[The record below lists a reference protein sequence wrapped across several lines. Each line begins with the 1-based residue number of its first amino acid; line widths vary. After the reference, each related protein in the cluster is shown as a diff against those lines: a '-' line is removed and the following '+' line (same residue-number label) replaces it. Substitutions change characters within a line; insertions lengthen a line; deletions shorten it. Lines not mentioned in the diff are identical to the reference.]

1 MTSGPELRTAARPL
15 SVSTVIPTFNRA
27 HLIERAVDSALAQHA
42 PGDEIL
48 IVDDGSTDETARVV
62 SKYGSPVR
70 YIVTEN
76 RGAGA
81 ARNRGIQEA
90 RGDLVAFL
98 DSDDEWMPGKLDLAR
113 RWLAARPDV
122 LFVFSD
128 FAITDDDGTVTRRYL
143 INWHHDE
150 RAWDEIL
157 GPGAGYSTS
166 APLPAGMA
174 DFPVHAGDLYVR
186 EFARG
191 YVLTSSFVV
200 RRREAGD
207 ALRFGEDIVSM
218 EDLECFGRV
227 SRVGR
232 AAYFDTET
240 AWQHGQATGRISQL
254 DEFHKVAAIIVV
266 LERVWGADR
275 AFLASH
281 GREYQ
286 RVVDGLRLKHVVM
299 LARLGR
305 MADARAELSAVAH
318 PPLSHRL
325 LTRVPAP
332 LARTAR
338 AWWRRFR
345 RRPTDPPGT

>member
-1 MTSGPELRTAARPL
+1 VTSGLDAPAAARPL

-27 HLIERAVDSALAQHA
+27 HLIARAVDSALAQHA

-48 IVDDGSTDETARVV
+48 IVDDGSTDDTARVV
-62 SKYGSPVR
+62 SRYGSAVR
-70 YIVTEN
+70 YIRTPN

-143 INWHHDE
+143 INWHRDA

-157 GPGAGYSTS
+157 GPGAGYATTAS
-166 APLPAGMA
+166 LPAGMA
-174 DFPVHAGDLYVR
+174 DFPVHSGDLYVR
-186 EFARG
+186 EFERG
-191 YVLTSSFVV
+191 YVLTSSFVI
-200 RRREAGD
+200 RRVEAGD
-207 ALRFGEDIVSM
+207 ALRFSEDVASM

-227 SRVGR
+227 SRLGPGT
-232 AAYFDTET
+232 YFDTET
-240 AWQHGQATGRISQL
+240 TWQHGQAVGRISQR
-254 DEFHKVAAIIVV
+254 DEFSKVGDTIVV
-266 LERVWGADR
+266 LERVWGADA

-281 GREYQ
+281 GREYR
-286 RVVDGLRLKHVVM
+286 RVLDAHRLRHVVM
-299 LARLGR
+299 LARQGR
-305 MADARAELSAVAH
+305 MAEARAELGAVER
-318 PPLSHRL
+318 PPFRYRV

-338 AWWRRFR
+338 TWWRRLR
-345 RRPTDPPGT
+345 RQPADPPRT